1 MQIKVLGI
9 CGSPVKGGNTEA
21 FLNEC
26 LKAAEAAGDVK
37 TKLIT
42 LAGKDIKDCRHCNW
56 CTRKQEENKF
66 CAQQDDM
73 QEIYMEMLGTDA
85 VLLASPAYLGR
96 LTGYMACMTDRLRG
110 FLFGNIYGGRLRNK
124 VGGAL
129 AVAWGRN
136 TGLETTLLS
145 LVSAL
150 FILEMIPVVPLHG
163 PGSIFGA
170 AGVSSE
176 GGTGKF
182 NREDKLGVLKDE
194 YGLAGARGLGKRL
207 VEVAWLLK
215 VGEAAPRAS
224 EHDVGTDLH
233 GLSAR

>member
-1 MQIKVLGI
+1 MQIEILGI

-21 FLNEC
+21 FLREC
-26 LKAAEAAGDVK
+26 LKATEAEGDVQ
-37 TKLIT
+37 TKLIS
-42 LAGKDIKDCRHCNW
+42 LAGKEIKDCRHCNW
-56 CTRKQEENKF
+56 CLRKQEENKF

-73 QEIYMEMLGTDA
+73 QEIYEAMVEANA
-85 VLLASPAYLGR
+85 VLLASPAYIGR
-96 LTGYMACMTDRLRG
+96 LTGYMACMVDRLRA
-110 FLFGNIYGGRLRNK
+110 FVYGNLYRGRLKNK

-136 TGLETTLLS
+136 SGMETTLLS
-145 LVSAL
+145 LMSAIFML
-150 FILEMIPVVPLHG
+150 GMIPVVPLHG

-207 VEVAWLLK
+207 VEVTRLLK
-215 VGEAAPRAS
+215 AGGMA
-224 EHDVGTDLH
+224 T
-233 GLSAR
+233 GL

>member
-9 CGSPVKGGNTEA
+9 CGSPVKGGNTEV
-21 FLNEC
+21 FLGEC
-26 LKAAEAAGDVK
+26 LKATEAEGDVK
-37 TKLIT
+37 TKLIS
-42 LAGKDIKDCRHCNW
+42 LVGKDIKDCRHCNW
-56 CTRKQEENKF
+56 CWKKQEESKF
-66 CAQQDDM
+66 CVQQDDM
-73 QEIYMEMLGTDA
+73 QEIYSAMLEADA
-85 VLLASPAYLGR
+85 VLLASPAYIGR
-96 LTGYMACMTDRLRG
+96 LTGYMACMADRLRA
-110 FLFGNIYGGRLRNK
+110 FIFGNVYHGRLRNK
-124 VGGAL
+124 VGGVL

-136 TGLETTLLS
+136 SGLETTLLS
-145 LVSAL
+145 LMSAI

-207 VEVAWLLK
+207 VEVTRLLK
-215 VGEAAPRAS
+215 AGGMA
-224 EHDVGTDLH
+224 T
-233 GLSAR
+233 GL